1 MGENGSKSCL
11 RALNVQYIK
20 NFYSP
25 IIDNPNKTWPN
36 LKKKIQIANK
46 HMNKNIQLPQ
56 PSGKCKSKPQ

>member
-46 HMNKNIQLPQ
+46 HMKKNIQLP
-56 PSGKCKSKPQ
+56 